1 MSSEFA
7 LIARYFT
14 PGVSHTA
21 VAGGDDAAL
30 LAPTP
35 GRQLAVTTDML
46 VEGVHFLAGADPE
59 SLGHKT
65 LAVNLSDLA
74 AMGAQPRWA
83 FLAMAL
89 PDAGDEWCEAFSRG
103 LLALARRF
111 DVDLA
116 GGDTTKGPRNLCVTA
131 IGEVAPDRALRRSAA
146 RIGDDIYVSGCTGEA
161 AFGLRTYREATGA
174 HSADVRHCRRR
185 LDRPEPRVSLGTRL
199 AGVAQAAIDV
209 SDGLLADLGH
219 VCEASNAG
227 AELQWDRL
235 PHSSALATLSP
246 QDRAAAVLGGG
257 DDYELIVT
265 APERSREAVS
275 RIASESPVALTRIG
289 RIVEGPGVRV
299 FDRSGCVMDT
309 SRSGYDHFR

>member
-1 MSSEFA
+1 
-7 LIARYFT
+7 
-14 PGVSHTA
+14 
-21 VAGGDDAAL
+21 
-30 LAPTP
+30 
-35 GRQLAVTTDML
+35 
-46 VEGVHFLAGADPE
+46 
-59 SLGHKT
+59 
-65 LAVNLSDLA
+65 
-74 AMGAQPRWA
+74 
-83 FLAMAL
+83 MAL
-89 PDAGDEWCEAFSRG
+89 G
-103 LLALARRF
+103 
-111 DVDLA
+111 
-116 GGDTTKGPRNLCVTA
+116 TA
-131 IGEVAPDRALRRSAA
+131 
-146 RIGDDIYVSGCTGEA
+146 
-161 AFGLRTYREATGA
+161 
-174 HSADVRHCRRR
+174 
-185 LDRPEPRVSLGTRL
+185 L
-199 AGVAQAAIDV
+199 AGVAHAAIDV

-235 PHSSALATLSP
+235 PHSSALGTLSP